1 MREAGGV
8 CRGTFPSRPYPT
20 AKEHAIPF
28 REDLRWLAAEN
39 FAIAGR
45 LCDDS
50 CGHMHA
56 LWPYI
61 RLARASI
68 GAEGVS
74 SSPLDPLLATLVAE
88 GRRSVLIAGS
98 QDTGLLALVARAGE
112 ALDIEV
118 LDRCPTPLETCRR
131 LARSWSLPLK
141 TVQAD
146 LMELDVPERFDI
158 VLVHGTLQFLPAAR
172 RANVLG
178 RLRRALRPA
187 GRLVLFFHT
196 SPRLAD
202 DLAAEARAGYG
213 DWVIA
218 ELEHLGIPLPEA
230 RADFAARL
238 RAHAENRERR
248 LGSFATIEDVH
259 TLLATA
265 GFTVCQSLEISA
277 TVSDRMQEFVTKLS
291 QRRFVVSAAA

>member
-1 MREAGGV
+1 ML
-8 CRGTFPSRPYPT
+8 
-20 AKEHAIPF
+20 PF

-68 GAEGVS
+68 GAEEAS
-74 SSPLDPLLATLVAE
+74 SSPLDPLLAALVAE

-98 QDTGLLALVARAGE
+98 QDTGLLALVARAGG
-112 ALDIEV
+112 ASSIVV
-118 LDRCPTPLETCRR
+118 LDRCPTPLEACRR
-131 LARSWSLPLK
+131 LARSWSLPMR

-158 VLVHGTLQFLPAAR
+158 VLVHGTLQYLPAVR
-172 RANVLG
+172 RATVLRG
-178 RLRRALRPA
+178 LRQALRPA

-196 SPRLAD
+196 GPRLAD
-202 DLAAEARAGYG
+202 DLASEARAGYG

-218 ELEHLGIPLPEA
+218 ELERLGIPLPEA

-238 RAHAENRERR
+238 RVHAENRERR
-248 LGSFATIEDVH
+248 VGSFATIEEVH

-265 GFTVCQSLEISA
+265 GFTVCQSLEIN
-277 TVSDRMQEFVTKLS
+277 TRISDRMQQFVTKLS
-291 QRRFVVSAAA
+291 QRRFVVSAGLDSNPVARGSTP